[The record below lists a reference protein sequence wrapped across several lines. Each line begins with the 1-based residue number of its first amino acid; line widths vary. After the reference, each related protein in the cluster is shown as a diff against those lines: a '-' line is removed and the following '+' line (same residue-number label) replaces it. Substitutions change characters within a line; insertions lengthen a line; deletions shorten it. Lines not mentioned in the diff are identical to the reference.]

1 MPRSAA
7 DFCQNSDTSTAPTLL
22 ERDPWF
28 AGLPERAQAGLRA
41 LGRPRLLPAGG
52 CLFLR
57 GDAADGL
64 YGVLAGSVL
73 IGASNAVGKAALLSR
88 LGAGQWFGELAL
100 FDHGPRS
107 HDAWADEPCL
117 LWHVPQRALL
127 AWLDAEPAVWRDIGL
142 LLAGKTRKL
151 MNGLEQ
157 HTLLSSRAR
166 VAQRLL
172 LLADGAPSLRLSQ
185 EALASAVGL
194 SRQSCNA
201 MLGQLAELGL
211 IQLGRGVITVRDA
224 AGLARESEG

>member
-1 MPRSAA
+1 MPLSVT
-7 DFCQNSDTSTAPTLL
+7 DFCQNPDTAAAPALL
-22 ERDPWF
+22 ERDAWF
-28 AGLPERAQAGLRA
+28 AGLPERGQAGLRA
-41 LGRPRLLPAGG
+41 LGRGRALPAGAR
-52 CLFLR
+52 LFLR
-57 GDAADGL
+57 GDPADGL
-64 YGVLAGSVL
+64 YGVLTGSVL
-73 IGASNAVGKAALLSR
+73 IGASNAVGKATLLSR
-88 LGAGQWFGELAL
+88 LGTGQWFGELAL

-127 AWLDAEPAVWRDIGL
+127 AWLDAEPALWRDIGL

-157 HTLLSSRAR
+157 HTLLPSRAR

-172 LLADGAPSLRLSQ
+172 LLADGASSLRLSQ

-201 MLGQLAELGL
+201 MLGQLAGMGL

-224 AGLARESEG
+224 VGLARESER

>member
-88 LGAGQWFGELAL
+88 LGDAGA
-100 FDHGPRS
+100 
-107 HDAWADEPCL
+107 
-117 LWHVPQRALL
+117 
-127 AWLDAEPAVWRDIGL
+127 
-142 LLAGKTRKL
+142 
-151 MNGLEQ
+151 
-157 HTLLSSRAR
+157 
-166 VAQRLL
+166 
-172 LLADGAPSLRLSQ
+172 
-185 EALASAVGL
+185 
-194 SRQSCNA
+194 
-201 MLGQLAELGL
+201 
-211 IQLGRGVITVRDA
+211 
-224 AGLARESEG
+224 

>member
-117 LWHVPQRALL
+117 LWHAPQRALL
-127 AWLDAEPAVWRDIGL
+127 AWLR
-142 LLAGKTRKL
+142 R
-151 MNGLEQ
+151 
-157 HTLLSSRAR
+157 
-166 VAQRLL
+166 RL
-172 LLADGAPSLRLSQ
+172 GAPS
-185 EALASAVGL
+185 ASAVGL

-224 AGLARESEG
+224 VGLARESEG